1 MNANPIE
8 PVRTAPPAYQGGQIY
23 ECDPAAVERLKR
35 LMAEQR
41 QAKEAAEAARLA
53 RQNDEAA
60 RLLTAAKQR
69 KARQEVPPNTATA
82 PRPTRG
88 PKPIPKRR
96 RFTADQL
103 AAAMAAH
110 ADGRTWREIAAE
122 FDVSRATLRHA
133 LDAAGYNPRG
143 QKRTYKGRPSR
154 LSNEEAR
161 AAYARQL
168 AGERLDKIAAEYGI
182 SPQLFNRYFKRL
194 GLPSARSLGKAAK
207 SKKPGKARRFT
218 PEQLAAAVA
227 AHEGGK
233 YWREIAAELGVSR
246 SSLMDAINPRKPRQR
261 QRHKPVTE

>member
-8 PVRTAPPAYQGGQIY
+8 PVRTAPPAYQGGKIY
-23 ECDPAAVERLKR
+23 ECDPTAVERLKR
-35 LMAEQR
+35 LIAEQQR
-41 QAKEAAEAARLA
+41 AKEAAEAVRLA
-53 RQNDEAA
+53 RQNDDMA
-60 RLLTAAKQR
+60 RLLTEAKRR
-69 KARQEVPPNTATA
+69 KARQKAPTKTAAA
-82 PRPTRG
+82 PRPTHG
-88 PKPIPKRR
+88 PKPVPKRH
-96 RFTADQL
+96 RFTAAQL

-133 LDAAGYNPRG
+133 LDAAGYNPCE
-143 QKRTYKGRPSR
+143 QKRPYKGRPSR

-194 GLPSARSLGKAAK
+194 GLPSARSLGKATK
-207 SKKPGKARRFT
+207 SKKPSKARRFT